1 MGRRKRTSEVAHSQP
16 VEASRP
22 NCAAQTHGPGSVAAS
37 NTPEAAWQSPQRQL
51 SATVGR
57 HSSGRLW
64 LLLAAIVLEAAW
76 LCLLLVMVLR
86 RW

>member
-1 MGRRKRTSEVAHSQP
+1 MGRRKRTAEFIHPPRAEFAHTD
-16 VEASRP
+16 
-22 NCAAQTHGPGSVAAS
+22 CAAQKDSAGSAAAG
-37 NTPEAAWQSPQRQL
+37 NTPKAAWQSAQRHH

-57 HSSGRLW
+57 HSPKRLW